1 MRLLEKMC
9 FVVLASGLALGQATA
24 PNSGSAGSGSV
35 SDELKALREA
45 ISQQQQQIAQQ
56 QQQLQTLQQ
65 KLDEKNS
72 GKQPQQDASSSSSDG
87 ASSSSATRM
96 AAGTPH
102 IANASLNTTP
112 AAATATMAQETEK
125 KESPL
130 SFRIGGTEFT
140 PGGFVDF
147 ENVFRTTNTGGNITT
162 PFGTIPFAN
171 AATGA
176 GQLTE
181 FRSTGQYSRYNLK
194 ISGKYGENKIL
205 GYIEGDFNGNDAN
218 NVFFTSNPH
227 TNRLRLYWGDFR
239 RGNWEILAG
248 QTWGMQTP
256 NRVGLSPMPSDVF
269 VPIGEDAQT
278 HVGLPYTRAAELRV
292 VYHFSDHFQWGVAM
306 QNPDQ
311 FQGAGFIT
319 SPGAY
324 ATVLTQQLDSGV
336 ATNVPSLFPD
346 IHTKMAWD
354 SDMNGKHMHFE
365 LGGLITSVK
374 LAAQQVTVVGATST
388 LAGPFLKSSAIG
400 AGVNGALNLELF
412 KGFRFVANG
421 IWGDGIGRY
430 LIALSPQTVIL
441 PIQTGPNTFIINPNL
456 VRAGAGII
464 GAEATVHKSQ
474 FGAYWGGN
482 YAQRNA
488 FADISAAN
496 TAVAIA
502 CGPGQPLLNKPC
514 IGFGGTNSANTAN
527 RAIQE
532 GSFDWTQ
539 TFWRNP
545 QYGAVQL
552 VTQTSYVT
560 RAPWFVATVPTPQP
574 KNAHLMMGFVSL
586 KYILP

>member
-45 ISQQQQQIAQQ
+45 ISQQQQQISQQ
-56 QQQLQTLQQ
+56 QQQIQTLQQ
-65 KLDEKNS
+65 KLQDEAATTS
-72 GKQPQQDASSSSSDG
+72 SSVHPVEAEPQQPVV
-87 ASSSSATRM
+87 
-96 AAGTPH
+96 AGKPH
-102 IANASLNTTP
+102 LANASLNTTP
-112 AAATATMAQETEK
+112 VSATATMAQDTVK

-162 PFGTIPFAN
+162 PFGTIPFN
-171 AATGA
+171 NVATGS
-176 GQLTE
+176 GQLSE

-194 ISGKYGENKIL
+194 VSGKYGENNIV

-218 NVFFTSNPH
+218 NVLITSNPH

-319 SPGAY
+319 TPAAF
-324 ATVLTQQLDSGV
+324 ATPLTQQLDSGAAV
-336 ATNVPSLFPD
+336 TVPSLFPD

-374 LAAQQVTVVGATST
+374 IAAQQLTVGAPTPLS
-388 LAGPFLKSSAIG
+388 GPFLKSSAIG
-400 AGVNGALNLELF
+400 AGVNGALNVELV
-412 KGFRFVANG
+412 KGFRLVANG

-430 LIALSPQTVIL
+430 LIALSPQTVIV
-441 PIQTGPNTFIINPNL
+441 PIQTGPTSFIINPNL

-496 TAVAIA
+496 TAGAPIS

-560 RAPWFVATVPTPQP
+560 RAPWFVAQTPVVAP

>member
-1 MRLLEKMC
+1 M
-9 FVVLASGLALGQATA
+9 T
-24 PNSGSAGSGSV
+24 
-35 SDELKALREA
+35 
-45 ISQQQQQIAQQ
+45 
-56 QQQLQTLQQ
+56 
-65 KLDEKNS
+65 
-72 GKQPQQDASSSSSDG
+72 
-87 ASSSSATRM
+87 
-96 AAGTPH
+96 
-102 IANASLNTTP
+102 
-112 AAATATMAQETEK
+112 QETEK

-162 PFGTIPFAN
+162 PFGTIPFN
-171 AATGA
+171 NVNTGS
-176 GQLTE
+176 GQLSE

-194 ISGKYGENKIL
+194 ISGKYGENKIV

-218 NVFFTSNPH
+218 NVFVTSNPH

-248 QTWGMQTP
+248 QTWGLQTP
-256 NRVGLSPMPSDVF
+256 NRVGLSPMPADVF

-292 VYHFSDHFQWGVAM
+292 VYHFSDRFQWGVAL

-319 SPGAY
+319 TPAAF
-324 ATVLTQQLDSGV
+324 ATPLTQQLDSGA
-336 ATNVPSLFPD
+336 ATTVPSLFPD

-365 LGGLITSVK
+365 VGGLITSVK
-374 LAAQQVTVVGATST
+374 IAAQQLTVGAATPLS
-388 LAGPFLKSSAIG
+388 GPFIKSSAIG
-400 AGVNGALNLELF
+400 AGVNGALNLELV
-412 KGFRFVANG
+412 KGFRLVANG

-430 LIALSPQTVIL
+430 LIALSPQTVIV
-441 PIQTGPNTFIINPNL
+441 PIQTGPTSFIINPNL

-496 TAVAIA
+496 TAGAPIS

-532 GSFDWTQ
+532 GTFDWTQ
-539 TFWRNP
+539 TFWRSP

-560 RAPWFVATVPTPQP
+560 RAPWFIVQTPVVAP
-574 KNAHLMMGFVSL
+574 KNAHLMMAFVSF

>member
-45 ISQQQQQIAQQ
+45 ISQQQQQISQQ
-56 QQQLQTLQQ
+56 QQQIQTLQQ
-65 KLDEKNS
+65 KLQDEAATTS
-72 GKQPQQDASSSSSDG
+72 SSVHPVEAEPQQPVV
-87 ASSSSATRM
+87 
-96 AAGTPH
+96 AGKPH
-102 IANASLNTTP
+102 VANASLNTTP
-112 AAATATMAQETEK
+112 VSATATMAQETVK

-147 ENVFRTTNTGGNITT
+147 ENVFRTTNSGGGITT
-162 PFGTIPFAN
+162 PFGTIPFN
-171 AATGA
+171 NVNTGA
-176 GQLTE
+176 GQLSE

-194 ISGKYGENKIL
+194 VTGKYGENNIV

-218 NVFFTSNPH
+218 TALITSNPH

-248 QTWGMQTP
+248 QTWGLQTP

-319 SPGAY
+319 TPAAFSVP
-324 ATVLTQQLDSGV
+324 LTQQLDSG
-336 ATNVPSLFPD
+336 AALTVPSLFPD

-374 LAAQQVTVVGATST
+374 IAAQQLTTGAGGGLT
-388 LAGPFLKSSAIG
+388 GPFLKSSAIG

-430 LIALSPQTVIL
+430 LIALSPQTVVV

-464 GAEATVHKSQ
+464 GLEATAHKSQ

-488 FADISAAN
+488 FADISAA
-496 TAVAIA
+496 TTTGAPIA

-532 GSFDWTQ
+532 GTFDWTQ
-539 TFWRNP
+539 TFWRSP

-560 RAPWFVATVPTPQP
+560 RAPWFIVQTPVVAP
-574 KNAHLMMGFVSL
+574 KNAHLMMAFVSL